1 VAVAVVVA
9 AVVARRRSMRA
20 AAGFAASLGV
30 LTLFA
35 AGCADEPAVTAPP
48 PQEVSISQPLQQTVQ
63 DTVEFT
69 GRTRAVESVEVRA
82 RVSGY
87 ITKVAFSEGG
97 LVKTGDVLFEID
109 PREYQQAVLRAE
121 GDVAR
126 LRAELTRA
134 QSEVA
139 RNKSLRP
146 SGAASARELETAIAQ
161 EGSTQG
167 DLKAKLAD
175 LEAARL
181 DLEFTRVTA
190 PISGRASRAEVT
202 VGNLVVVGASGG
214 PLLTTIVSLDPI
226 QVLFDADERS
236 ILKIRKEAIEADG
249 KTAPENIAAAKVP
262 VSVALADENDFSHPG
277 YIDFIDNQV
286 NPSTGT
292 IRVRAVLPNPT
303 GLLTPGL
310 FVRVRGPI
318 GPPHQALLVV
328 DRAIGT
334 DQDRKYVLT
343 VNAENVVEY
352 RPVTLG
358 ARHGG
363 LRVIEDG
370 LTAEDWVVVN
380 GVQRARPGAV
390 VAPQKVAMQ
399 PDGQAAPAPA
409 GS

>member
-1 VAVAVVVA
+1 V
-9 AVVARRRSMRA
+9 
-20 AAGFAASLGV
+20 V
-30 LTLFA
+30 LTSFV
-35 AGCADEPAVTAPP
+35 AGCAGEAEVTAPP
-48 PQEVSISQPLQQTVQ
+48 PQEVSISQPLEESVQ

-69 GRTRAVESVEVRA
+69 GRTRAVDSVEVRA

-87 ITKVAFSEGG
+87 ITKVAFAEGG

-121 GDVAR
+121 GDVAK

-139 RNKSLRP
+139 RNQSLRP
-146 SGAASARELETAIAQ
+146 SGAASARELETAVAR

-167 DLKAKLAD
+167 DLKARLAD

-236 ILKIRKEAIEADG
+236 ILKIRKAAIAAEG
-249 KTAPENIAAAKVP
+249 KATPEDIAAAKIP
-262 VSVALADENDFSHPG
+262 VAVALADETDFPHPG
-277 YIDFIDNQV
+277 YIDFVDNQV

-292 IRVRAVLPNPT
+292 IRVRAELPNPT
-303 GLLTPGL
+303 GLLAPGL
-310 FVRVRGPI
+310 FVRVRAPI
-318 GPPHQALLVV
+318 GDPRTALLVS

-352 RPVTLG
+352 KPVKLG
-358 ARHGG
+358 ARQGS
-363 LRVIEDG
+363 LRVIEEG
-370 LTAEDWVVVN
+370 LTPKDWVVVN
-380 GVQRARPGAV
+380 GIQRARPGAT
-390 VAPQKVAMQ
+390 VAPQKVAMRGEGT
-399 PDGQAAPAPA
+399 PAAAPPPA
-409 GS
+409 SS

>member
-1 VAVAVVVA
+1 
-9 AVVARRRSMRA
+9 MRA
-20 AAGFAASLGV
+20 AAGIAASSVV
-30 LTLFA
+30 LMLFA
-35 AGCADEPAVTAPP
+35 AGCVDEPEVVAPP
-48 PQEVSISQPLQQTVQ
+48 PQEVSISQPLEETVQ

-87 ITKVAFSEGG
+87 LTKVAFAEGG

-161 EGSTQG
+161 EGSSQG

-175 LEAARL
+175 LENARL

-214 PLLTTIVSLDPI
+214 PLLTTIVSMDPI

-236 ILKIRKEAIEADG
+236 ILKIRKASIAAEG
-249 KTAPENIAAAKVP
+249 KATPENIAAQKIP
-262 VSVALADENDFSHPG
+262 VMVALADETDFTHPG
-277 YIDFIDNQV
+277 YIDFVDNQV

-292 IRVRAVLPNPT
+292 VRVRAELPNPT
-303 GLLTPGL
+303 MLLTPGL

-318 GPPHQALLVV
+318 GPPRKALLVP

-343 VNAENVVEY
+343 VNAEDKVEY
-352 RPVTLG
+352 KPVKLG
-358 ARHGG
+358 ARQGSM
-363 LRVIEDG
+363 RVIEEG
-370 LTAEDWVVVN
+370 LTAQDWVVVN
-380 GVQRARPGAV
+380 GIQRARPGAT
-390 VAPQKVAMQ
+390 VAPQKVATKDE
-399 PDGQAAPAPA
+399 PTSAPPPA

>member
-1 VAVAVVVA
+1 MAVVVA

-20 AAGFAASLGV
+20 AARVAASLVVALSFVG
-30 LTLFA
+30 
-35 AGCADEPAVTAPP
+35 GCASEPEVTPP
-48 PQEVSISQPLQQTVQ
+48 PPAEVSISQPLDETVQ

-139 RNKSLRP
+139 RNKTLRP
-146 SGAASARELETAIAQ
+146 SGAASARELESAIAD
-161 EGSTQG
+161 EGSAQG

-175 LEAARL
+175 LENARL
-181 DLEFTRVTA
+181 DLEFTKVTA

-202 VGNLVVVGASGG
+202 VGNLVVVGPSGG
-214 PLLTTIVSLDPI
+214 QLLTTIVSLDPI

-236 ILKIRKEAIEADG
+236 LLKIRKAAVEADG
-249 KTAPENIAAAKVP
+249 KTTPENIAAERIP
-262 VSVALADENDFSHPG
+262 VSVALADETDFTHPG
-277 YIDFIDNQV
+277 YIDFVDNQV
-286 NPSTGT
+286 NASTGT
-292 IRVRAVLPNPT
+292 IKVRAVLPNPT
-303 GLLTPGL
+303 GLLTPGM
-310 FVRVRGPI
+310 FVRVQGPI
-318 GPPHQALLVV
+318 GPRRKALLVT

-352 RPVTLG
+352 KPVKLG
-358 ARHGG
+358 ARQGSMRVVEEG
-363 LRVIEDG
+363 LSPDAWVI
-370 LTAEDWVVVN
+370 VN
-380 GVQRARPGAV
+380 GMQRARPGAV
-390 VAPQKVAMQ
+390 VAPQKVAMK
-399 PDGQAAPAPA
+399 PEPTTGAPPPS